1 MSTGNLLEQAYARS
15 AFEKPRKMLIA
26 TQKSETKP
34 SGPRMPEEVF
44 KKMQERLTQ
53 VKELNATHLSEI
65 DRITRDLQ
73 LMKMN
78 AMQSE
83 QNAPIAASKYR
94 FYQELRGYVLDLIE
108 CLDEKLPKIVE
119 LERKAIAVMSKQSNL
134 LIERRRQDM
143 LDQTKEAT
151 QKPITSDR
159 IMSNAAR
166 KEEDERIRRAAE
178 REGRRTRRRRNR
190 ERDDV
195 NNKHLD
201 GMSSDD
207 EIADLD
213 AAQYKNQLSKFD
225 HYSNWLSTHLISFVC
240 LNFAEQIDA
249 EAAIIFDDVTDE
261 FSQTSAILKRFEMW
275 RQRDRTTYTNTYFSL
290 CLPKVRETRPEKYR
304 GLPPF
309 DEKKKNFNHFV
320 SADSWTVAAI
330 EFDHMESIGKGQ
342 R

>member
-1 MSTGNLLEQAYARS
+1 MSTGNLLEQAYARN
-15 AFEKPRKMLIA
+15 ALEKPRKMLIA
-26 TQKSETKP
+26 TQKSENKP

-53 VKELNATHLSEI
+53 VKELNTTHLNDI
-65 DRITRDLQ
+65 DHITRDLQ

-94 FYQELRGYVLDLIE
+94 FYQELRGYVHDLIE
-108 CLDEKLPKIVE
+108 CLDDKVPKIVE
-119 LERKAIAVMSKQSNL
+119 LERKAIAVMSKQSNV

-151 QKPITSDR
+151 QKPISGDR

-207 EIADLD
+207 EIADQD
-213 AAQYKNQLSKFD
+213 AAQYKNQLSEILLD
-225 HYSNWLSTHLISFVC
+225 WSVLWI
-240 LNFAEQIDA
+240 LNQ
-249 EAAIIFDDVTDE
+249 
-261 FSQTSAILKRFEMW
+261 K
-275 RQRDRTTYTNTYFSL
+275 
-290 CLPKVRETRPEKYR
+290 
-304 GLPPF
+304 
-309 DEKKKNFNHFV
+309 
-320 SADSWTVAAI
+320 
-330 EFDHMESIGKGQ
+330 
-342 R
+342 

>member
-1 MSTGNLLEQAYARS
+1 MSTGNLLEQAYARN
-15 AFEKPRKMLIA
+15 ALEKPRKMLIA
-26 TQKSETKP
+26 TQKSDAKP

-44 KKMQERLTQ
+44 KKMHERLIQ
-53 VKELNATHLSEI
+53 VKELNASHLNEI

-94 FYQELRGYVLDLIE
+94 FYQELRGYVHDLIE
-108 CLDEKLPKIVE
+108 CLDEKVPKIVE
-119 LERKAIAVMSKQSNL
+119 LERKAIAIMSKQSNV

-143 LDQTKEAT
+143 RDQAKEAT
-151 QKPITSDR
+151 QKPITADR

-166 KEEDERIRRAAE
+166 KEDDERIRRAAE

-207 EIADLD
+207 EIADQD
-213 AAQYKNQLSKFD
+213 AAQYKIQLSKP
-225 HYSNWLSTHLISFVC
+225 SSALSLYLFRLTYQFHVFFFALSF
-240 LNFAEQIDA
+240 
-249 EAAIIFDDVTDE
+249 
-261 FSQTSAILKRFEMW
+261 R
-275 RQRDRTTYTNTYFSL
+275 RTN
-290 CLPKVRETRPEKYR
+290 RYR
-304 GLPPF
+304 CCH
-309 DEKKKNFNHFV
+309 HF
-320 SADSWTVAAI
+320 
-330 EFDHMESIGKGQ
+330 

>member
-1 MSTGNLLEQAYARS
+1 MPLSTGNLLEQAYARN
-15 AFEKPRKMLIA
+15 ALEKPRKMLIA
-26 TQKSETKP
+26 TQKSDAKP

-44 KKMQERLTQ
+44 KKMQERLIQ
-53 VKELNATHLSEI
+53 VKELNATHLNEI

-94 FYQELRGYVLDLIE
+94 FYQELRCYVHDLIE
-108 CLDEKLPKIVE
+108 CLDEKVPKIVE
-119 LERKAIAVMSKQSNL
+119 LERKAIAVMSKQSNV

-143 LDQTKEAT
+143 RDQAKEAT
-151 QKPITSDR
+151 QKPITADR
-159 IMSNAAR
+159 IMSNSAR

-207 EIADLD
+207 EIADQD
-213 AAQYKNQLSKFD
+213 AAQYKNQLSKT
-225 HYSNWLSTHLISFVC
+225 SPAFVESHIFFIC
-240 LNFAEQIDA
+240 CCNFVEQIDA

-261 FSQTSAILKRFEMW
+261 FSQISLILKRFEAW
-275 RQRDRTTYTNTYFSL
+275 RKHDRSTYTNTYFSL
-290 CLPKVRETRPEKYR
+290 CLPKVNPKTEQ
-304 GLPPF
+304 
-309 DEKKKNFNHFV
+309 NFKQKSFHFIIFFCGFPLRF
-320 SADSWTVAAI
+320 S
-330 EFDHMESIGKGQ
+330 DHCFG
-342 R
+342 